1 MEIAQIHQKIYEIRG
16 QKVMLDYDLAEI
28 YEVENKRLKESVKR
42 NVERFPLDFMFV
54 LTKEEFDS
62 LRSQIATL
70 KKGRGAHSKYLP
82 FAFTEQGVAML
93 SSILN
98 SPKAIETNILIIR
111 SFVYVRS
118 LNISHK
124 DLGVKIK
131 ELELK
136 YDKQFDDIFEVINYL
151 LKKDSLEKQT
161 KERGK
166 IGYRKE

>member
-42 NVERFPLDFMFV
+42 NIERFPLDFMFV

-124 DLGVKIK
+124 DLDVKIK

-136 YDKQFDDIFEVINYL
+136 CDKQFDDIFEVINYL

>member
-1 MEIAQIHQKIYEIRG
+1 
-16 QKVMLDYDLAEI
+16 
-28 YEVENKRLKESVKR
+28 
-42 NVERFPLDFMFV
+42 
-54 LTKEEFDS
+54 
-62 LRSQIATL
+62 
-70 KKGRGAHSKYLP
+70 
-82 FAFTEQGVAML
+82 ML

-166 IGYRKE
+166 IGYRKK

>member
-42 NVERFPLDFMFV
+42 NVERFPLDFMFA

>member
-166 IGYRKE
+166 IGYRKK